1 MRDTIGLG
9 FTDEDLEDLPYIMPE
24 DRSEEVAYMLERRE
38 ALGGFLPERRTS
50 SLDVPLPPAEAYV
63 EFDEGSGKQSVST
76 TMAFVRLLRNLTR
89 AEGIGERIVPIVPDE
104 ARTFGMDPLF
114 SALGIYAPDG
124 QLYKPVDHKV
134 LMKYKESKTG
144 QILEEGINEAGAMS
158 TFIASGTSYATQMTA
173 TVPFYIYYSMFG
185 FQRIGDLV
193 WSAADSRCRGF
204 LIGATS
210 GRTTLNGEGLQHQDG
225 HSLLIA
231 MSNPAVRAYDP
242 AYAYE
247 MAAIIKRGMEEMHG
261 EDKDVIYYI
270 TAYNENFVMPAKAKD
285 ADEGILRGCTASKPT
300 RLRWSACSDRSILPQ
315 AEAAAAR
322 LRELGVACEVGRP
335 RPTVNCAVRRWKRR
349 PGTHGI
355 PARSRGPVGS
365 ANSST
370 ARCR

>member
-1 MRDTIGLG
+1 
-9 FTDEDLEDLPYIMPE
+9 
-24 DRSEEVAYMLERRE
+24 MLERRE

-285 ADEGILRGCTASKPT
+285 ADEGILRGLHRIEADEAPLV
-300 RLRWSACSDRSILPQ
+300 RLLGSGSILPQ
-315 AEAAAAR
+315 AEAAAAGSANSAWR
-322 LRELGVACEVGRP
+322 AKFGRP

>member
-1 MRDTIGLG
+1 MSDADLEALTDDVGGHDPVRIHAAYSAAVAHKGQPTVILARSIKGYGLGPTFAGRNATHGKKKADDSALHYMRDTIGLG
-9 FTDEDLEDLPYIMPE
+9 FTDEDLEDAATSCPRTARKKSRTCSSDVRPSVASC
-24 DRSEEVAYMLERRE
+24 RSGARPRL
-38 ALGGFLPERRTS
+38 TCS
-50 SLDVPLPPAEAYV
+50 LPPAEAYV

-231 MSNPAVRAYDP
+231 MSNPAVRAYD
-242 AYAYE
+242 
-247 MAAIIKRGMEEMHG
+247 G
-261 EDKDVIYYI
+261 
-270 TAYNENFVMPAKAKD
+270 
-285 ADEGILRGCTASKPT
+285 L
-300 RLRWSACSDRSILPQ
+300 RLRDGGHHQ
-315 AEAAAAR
+315 ARHGGDAR
-322 LRELGVACEVGRP
+322 RRQGRHLLHHRVQREFRDARQGEGR
-335 RPTVNCAVRRWKRR
+335 R
-349 PGTHGI
+349 
-355 PARSRGPVGS
+355 
-365 ANSST
+365 
-370 ARCR
+370 